1 MDLKIIDILPD
12 LLVCLVETSKSTVS
26 SIAVHEKRNVAL
38 LRWLDPFFFLVI
50 IPITL
55 SSMNWKDALNDA
67 GNLTVP
73 TVLVGQSFKT
83 VILYRLSPIEP
94 AYRT

>member
-12 LLVCLVETSKSTVS
+12 QFVCLVETSKSTVS

-38 LRWLDPFFFLVI
+38 LRWLDPFCLVI

-55 SSMNWKDALNDA
+55 SNMNWKDALNET

-73 TVLVGQSFKT
+73 TEPVGHK
-83 VILYRLSPIEP
+83 
-94 AYRT
+94 

>member
-12 LLVCLVETSKSTVS
+12 LFVCLVETSKSTIS

-38 LRWLDPFFFLVI
+38 LRWLDPFCLVI

-55 SSMNWKDALNDA
+55 SNMNWKDAFNET

-73 TVLVGQSFKT
+73 TEPVGHK
-83 VILYRLSPIEP
+83 
-94 AYRT
+94 

>member
-12 LLVCLVETSKSTVS
+12 QSVCLVETSKSTVS

-38 LRWLDPFFFLVI
+38 LRWLDPFCLVI

-55 SSMNWKDALNDA
+55 SNMNWKDALNET

-73 TVLVGQSFKT
+73 TEPVGHK
-83 VILYRLSPIEP
+83 
-94 AYRT
+94 

>member
-12 LLVCLVETSKSTVS
+12 LFVCLVETTKSTVS
-26 SIAVHEKRNVAL
+26 SIAMHEKRNVAL
-38 LRWLDPFFFLVI
+38 LRWLDPVFLVI

-55 SSMNWKDALNDA
+55 SNMNWKDALNDA

-73 TVLVGQSFKT
+73 TRANKGWAVKRALRSSFN
-83 VILYRLSPIEP
+83 V
-94 AYRT
+94 

>member
-12 LLVCLVETSKSTVS
+12 QFVCLVETSKSTVS

-38 LRWLDPFFFLVI
+38 LRWLDPFCLVI

-55 SSMNWKDALNDA
+55 SNMNWKDAFNET

-73 TVLVGQSFKT
+73 TEPVGHK
-83 VILYRLSPIEP
+83 
-94 AYRT
+94 

>member
-12 LLVCLVETSKSTVS
+12 LFVCLVETSKSTVS
-26 SIAVHEKRNVAL
+26 SVAMHEKRNMAL
-38 LRWLDPFFFLVI
+38 LRWLDPFFLVI

-55 SSMNWKDALNDA
+55 SNMNWKDALNDA

-73 TVLVGQSFKT
+73 TVLVGHKQEFQNSHS
-83 VILYRLSPIEP
+83 LSAIT
-94 AYRT
+94 Y